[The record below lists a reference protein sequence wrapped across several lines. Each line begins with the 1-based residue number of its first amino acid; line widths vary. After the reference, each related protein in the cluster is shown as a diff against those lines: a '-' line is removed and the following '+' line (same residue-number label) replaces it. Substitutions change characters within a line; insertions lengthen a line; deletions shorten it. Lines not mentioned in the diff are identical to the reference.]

1 MIAGTTIGNSS
12 GLYKSPMQHIRQYWM
27 DGGMGRS
34 MEEGDLL
41 MNHATIWERNGGKM
55 DSLLARS
62 ELWLPRASMKLD
74 AIWNDLGDSLVSGS
88 SLADVSKRQAEIKEQ
103 AKKRREEAA
112 AAAGKKPPAAAP
124 TPPVTPPASPL
135 PGVAP

>member
-1 MIAGTTIGNSS
+1 
-12 GLYKSPMQHIRQYWM
+12 
-27 DGGMGRS
+27 
-34 MEEGDLL
+34 
-41 MNHATIWERNGGKM
+41 
-55 DSLLARS
+55 
-62 ELWLPRASMKLD
+62 MKLD